1 MNLGFEQ
8 AFAQCAPWSHVLL
21 GLATITLALLLERS
35 LVLFISYN
43 LNLPVFIEVLGRFWR
58 DDQMD
63 RAEKLARAL
72 PKRSPFAQ
80 LARVGL
86 AHATSRPDRARAALD
101 GIESDGLR
109 VFRRRLNR
117 FPLVAALTAAL
128 GAAGSLHLGGF
139 GALPADVPRFAGLA
153 APVLPFA
160 AGSLLAA
167 ILLAGHIVL
176 SLRARAMGVRLAQ
189 LKAAFLDLRE
199 AHPVRTLGEKK

>member
-1 MNLGFEQ
+1 MNLSFEQ
-8 AFAQCAPWSHVLL
+8 AFAQCEPWSYVLL

-35 LVLFISYN
+35 LVLGFSYN
-43 LNLPVFIEVLGRFWR
+43 LHLPAFVEVLGRLWR
-58 DDQMD
+58 EDQLD
-63 RAEKLARAL
+63 RAEKLALAL

-80 LARVGL
+80 LTRVGL
-86 AHATSRPDRARAALD
+86 AHATSSADRARAALD
-101 GIESDGLR
+101 GIESDGLAF
-109 VFRRRLNR
+109 FRRRLNR
-117 FPLVAALTAAL
+117 FPLVAALTATV

-167 ILLAGHIVL
+167 VLLSAHFILT
-176 SLRARAMGVRLAQ
+176 LRARSMGARLAL

-199 AHPVRTLGEKK
+199 SHPVRTLGEKK